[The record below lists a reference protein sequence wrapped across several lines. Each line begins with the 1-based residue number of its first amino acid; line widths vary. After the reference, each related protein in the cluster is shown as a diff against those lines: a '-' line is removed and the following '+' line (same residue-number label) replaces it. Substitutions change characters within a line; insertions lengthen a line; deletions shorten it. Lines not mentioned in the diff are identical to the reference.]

1 MLQTNIPF
9 LLNVMDNPAFSKGYV
24 DTGFIDEHP
33 ELLKFQP
40 SQNRAQK
47 LVHYLGNFNSPNKY
61 MNEKVEA

>member
-1 MLQTNIPF
+1 MVFYILLQQTNIPF

-40 SQNRAQK
+40 AQNRAQK
-47 LVHYLGNFNSPNKY
+47 LVHYLGKY
-61 MNEKVEA
+61 IGLVFK

>member
-1 MLQTNIPF
+1 
-9 LLNVMDNPAFSKGYV
+9 MDNPAFSKGYV

-47 LVHYLGNFNSPNKY
+47 LVHYLGNFNPPYKY
-61 MNEKVEA
+61 MNEKVET